1 MPFGKKPLS
10 EIGRVERRG
19 AGFRAHMLID
29 GAAIRGP
36 TRKNNEE
43 AEADLTRMRAAPSRD
58 LVAGVA
64 QELQRSIEAAVERAV
79 CDIGCVGPHP
89 SGGFRARMS
98 VSRKDI
104 EGPTRNDKAEAE
116 ADLARMRAAP
126 SRDAASN
133 VALELKRASRG
144 H

>member
-1 MPFGKKPLS
+1 
-10 EIGRVERRG
+10 
-19 AGFRAHMLID
+19 MLID

-133 VALELKRASRG
+133 VALELKRAAAAGYERPLKTFRDCVKIIRDY
-144 H
+144 